1 MRKLFLILILTVFSS
16 AAALAGDIHDL
27 TTNLINQQRRNN
39 GCSTL
44 RQNQK
49 LQQAAQSH
57 AEWMAKV
64 GKMEHVQQH
73 DNPRSFAHH
82 KVCDWIHINRIIKTG
97 YFNYEDCFYARQLN
111 NGKGGVVAETVQGI
125 DDMSGEI
132 IAAGWGASNM
142 GYSRQLQQHVV
153 PGWMK
158 SPGHRKEILTRNYE
172 EMGVGY
178 AVGPKG
184 SFWCV
189 TFGDP
194 KRTSSMR

>member
-1 MRKLFLILILTVFSS
+1 MRKLILILILVLFSS
-16 AAALAGDIHDL
+16 SAFAQGRHRAVHDL

-39 GCSTL
+39 GLSSLT
-44 RQNQK
+44 QNYQ

-64 GKMEHVQQH
+64 GKMEHVQKH
-73 DNPRSFAHH
+73 DKPRNYAHH
-82 KVCDWIHINRIIKTG
+82 KVCDWIHINRIIKAG
-97 YFNYEDCFYARQLN
+97 YFDYDECFRARHIP
-111 NGKGGVVAETVQGI
+111 NGIVADTVPGV
-125 DDMSGEI
+125 DNMSGEI
-132 IAAGWGASNM
+132 IAAGFGAGGMNPSQ
-142 GYSRQLQQHVV
+142 QLQVHVV
-153 PGWMK
+153 PGWMR

-194 KRTSSMR
+194 DYR